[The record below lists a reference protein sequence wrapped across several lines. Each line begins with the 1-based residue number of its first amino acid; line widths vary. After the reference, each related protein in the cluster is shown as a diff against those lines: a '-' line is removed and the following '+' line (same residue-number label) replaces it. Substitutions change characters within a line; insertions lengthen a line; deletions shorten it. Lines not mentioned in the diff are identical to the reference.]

1 MKNIR
6 IMLLTNPFITV
17 SNDLAEQLPKRVI
30 ELRKAAGLRQVD
42 VADSIGITT
51 GQYGHY
57 ERGFRRFPVSILPKL
72 AEALGCTEADLL
84 GGASAASPKKRGP
97 ASRLELLAG
106 KLGSLPRTKQ
116 AMILDMMEGAI
127 DKAS

>member
-1 MKNIR
+1 MKNVR
-6 IMLLTNPFITV
+6 IMLLTNPFLTV
-17 SNDLAEQLPKRVI
+17 SDDLAEQLPKRVI
-30 ELRKAAGLRQVD
+30 ELRKAAGLTQSD
-42 VADSIGITT
+42 VADNIGIKLAR
-51 GQYGHY
+51 YGHY
-57 ERGFRRFPVSILPKL
+57 ERGFRRFPVSIIPKL

-84 GGASAASPKKRGP
+84 GAATSSPKKRGP

-116 AMILDMMEGAI
+116 SMILDMMEGAI

>member
-6 IMLLTNPFITV
+6 IMLLTNPSFTV
-17 SNDLAEQLPKRVI
+17 SDDIAEQLPKRVI
-30 ELRKAAGLRQVD
+30 ELRKAAGLTQAD
-42 VADSIGITT
+42 LADSIGIKLAR
-51 GQYGHY
+51 YGHY
-57 ERGFRRFPVSILPKL
+57 ERGFRRFPVSIIPKL

-84 GGASAASPKKRGP
+84 GVATTSPKKRGP

-106 KLGSLPRTKQ
+106 RLGSLPRTKQ
-116 AMILDMMEGAI
+116 SMILDMMEGAI

>member
-1 MKNIR
+1 
-6 IMLLTNPFITV
+6 MLLTNQFLAV
-17 SNDLAEQLPKRVI
+17 SDNLAEQLPKRVI
-30 ELRKAAGLRQVD
+30 ELRKAAGLRQID

-57 ERGFRRFPVSILPKL
+57 ERGFRRFPVSIIPKL

-84 GGASAASPKKRGP
+84 GASAVSPRKRGP

-106 KLGSLPRTKQ
+106 KLGSLPRSKQ

>member
-1 MKNIR
+1 MP
-6 IMLLTNPFITV
+6 LTNPYSAV
-17 SNDLAEQLPKRVI
+17 SDDLVEQLPKRVI
-30 ELRKAAGLRQVD
+30 ELRKAAGLTQAD
-42 VADSIGITT
+42 VAESIGIKLAR
-51 GQYGHY
+51 YGHY
-57 ERGFRRFPVSILPKL
+57 ERGFRRFPVSIIPKL

-84 GGASAASPKKRGP
+84 GTSAVSPRKRGP

-106 KLGSLPRTKQ
+106 KLGSLPRSKQ

>member
-1 MKNIR
+1 
-6 IMLLTNPFITV
+6 MLLTNQFLAV
-17 SNDLAEQLPKRVI
+17 SDDLAEQLPKRVI
-30 ELRKAAGLRQVD
+30 KLRKAAGLRQID
-42 VADSIGITT
+42 VADSIGITV

-57 ERGFRRFPVSILPKL
+57 ERGFRRFPVSIIPRL

-84 GGASAASPKKRGP
+84 GVSAVSPKKRGP

-106 KLGSLPRTKQ
+106 KLGTLPRSKQ